1 MLNIKKFGKRNICLI
16 GLMGSGKSVIGKELS
31 KISSMNYFDSDFEI
45 EKESR
50 QSVSQIFNKKG
61 ESFFRILEEKKCLQ
75 LLEKKDCIIALGGG
89 SIVNKKIRDKIKKN
103 SYSIFLNVDINV
115 LTKRLENSNKRPLL
129 KNVNK
134 KTKLK
139 EIFIKRKEYY
149 NSADLI
155 IENNLKKDRVINI
168 IKEELK
174 I

>member
-75 LLEKKDCIIALGGG
+75 LLEKKD
-89 SIVNKKIRDKIKKN
+89 
-103 SYSIFLNVDINV
+103 V
-115 LTKRLENSNKRPLL
+115 LQLH
-129 KNVNK
+129 
-134 KTKLK
+134 
-139 EIFIKRKEYY
+139 
-149 NSADLI
+149 
-155 IENNLKKDRVINI
+155 
-168 IKEELK
+168 
-174 I
+174 